1 MKKTAL
7 VLFLS
12 ILLAGLLAGADS
24 RLVTWRVD
32 SLDKVFPDSSKPTD
46 QSGGSVTLLARNGH
60 ASIQIAIRSET
71 AIAALQA
78 SVEMQ
83 SPIVAQVR
91 RVGYVPVGSNP
102 TRTPED
108 ELVRLA
114 PALYPDPLFAATPAP
129 LKAGRT
135 EAIWVTL
142 QAPAGTPPGEYS
154 GKVALS
160 SGGAVIA
167 TQTFQARVTR
177 ATVPAVQTLH
187 VTNWF
192 TLEPAE
198 LGRHFKL
205 DKDPEAYWRL
215 LGNIG
220 RVMADH
226 RQNVFLTPV
235 MTLAGTAIEGTRIRY
250 DFAKFDRWVETF
262 QKAGVIGT
270 IEGGHLLGR
279 VSGYHTATVV
289 PAYVIED
296 GKVVLKQL
304 STGDPRAEQFLDN
317 FLSALYAH
325 LRQKGWTKNYI
336 QHIHDEPHG
345 QETQVYNRY
354 AKIIRRNLPGIPT
367 IDAVGL
373 DQDLAFFADVSDIW
387 VPVLGS
393 FDDQLDKLRTHVGK
407 GGQAWFYTCT
417 APQERHLNRFID
429 YPLLKTQ
436 LLHWFNFRYNLT
448 GFLHWGGNYWGPEPF
463 LSVQGV
469 INDNT
474 TLLPAGDNAIVYP
487 DPANESVLSSI
498 RLEAM
503 REGIEDYE
511 LLVDLAKRD
520 HRKAQRLAT
529 TAIPHITDYVRS
541 VPAFRALRRELMEQ

>member
-1 MKKTAL
+1 MKTTAVL
-7 VLFLS
+7 LFLS
-12 ILLAGLLAGADS
+12 MLLAGGDA
-24 RLVTWRVD
+24 RLTIWQVD
-32 SLDKVFPDSSKPTD
+32 SLNQIFPDDSKATN
-46 QSGGSVTLLARNGH
+46 QSRDLAPLLARNGH
-60 ASIQIAIRSET
+60 ASLQIAIRSET
-71 AIAALQA
+71 AIASLKATVA
-78 SVEMQ
+78 MQ
-83 SPIVAQVR
+83 SPVIAQVR
-91 RVGYVPVGSNP
+91 RVGYVPVASNP
-102 TRTPED
+102 PRTPED
-108 ELVRLA
+108 ELVRPA
-114 PALYPDPLFAATPAP
+114 PALYPDPLFEATPFA
-129 LKAGRT
+129 LKARRT

-142 QAPAGTPPGEYS
+142 HAPSGTQPGEYS

-160 SGGAVIA
+160 SGSAVISS
-167 TQTFQARVTR
+167 QAFKVRVTK
-177 ATVPAVQTLH
+177 ATVPAARCLQ

-192 TLEPAE
+192 TLEPEQLA
-198 LGRHFKL
+198 RHFKIGE
-205 DKDPEAYWRL
+205 DPEAYWRL

-235 MTLAGTAIEGTRIRY
+235 VTLAGVRMEGGKIGY
-250 DFAKFDRWVETF
+250 DFVKLDRWVETF

-270 IEGGHLLGR
+270 IEGGHLLDR
-279 VSGYHTATVV
+279 VSGYHTATIV
-289 PAYVIED
+289 PAYVIE
-296 GKVVLKQL
+296 GGRVVLKQL
-304 STGDPRAEQFLDN
+304 STDDPRAEEFLDT

-325 LRQKGWTKNYI
+325 LKERGWAERYI

-345 QETQVYNRY
+345 QEAPIYNRY

-373 DQDLAFFADVSDIW
+373 DQDLEFFSSVSDIW

-393 FDDQLDKLRTHVGK
+393 FDGQIDKLKAHVER

-417 APQERHLNRFID
+417 APQGRHLNRFID

-436 LLHWFNFRYNLT
+436 LLHWFNFRHNLT

-487 DPANESVLSSI
+487 DPANESVLSSV

-511 LLVDLAKRD
+511 LLLALAKRD
-520 HRKAQRLAT
+520 PQKARRLAA
-529 TAIPHITDYVRS
+529 TAIPHITGYVRGI
-541 VPAFRALRRELMEQ
+541 ARFRALRRELMEE